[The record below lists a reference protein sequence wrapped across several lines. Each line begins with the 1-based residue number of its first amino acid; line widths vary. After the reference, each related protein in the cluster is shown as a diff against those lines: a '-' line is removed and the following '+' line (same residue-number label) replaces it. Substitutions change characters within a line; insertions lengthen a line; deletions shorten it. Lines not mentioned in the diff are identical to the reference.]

1 MSLLLFAAPAM
12 PDGRP
17 FVFWGSAGHAKV
29 LLDLLVARGARL
41 VALFDNQPSTTSIAS
56 GVPLY
61 LGWDGFQRWMQESAP
76 VAGVSAAIAIGGSRG
91 SDRHDIARRL
101 VAHGLELPTLIHPMA
116 AVSRTARWG
125 EGCQILAQTV
135 VAPDVVMGDV
145 CIVNHNATVDHECE
159 LGHGVHIAPGATLCG
174 CIRIGDNTLVG
185 AGAVV
190 LPRLTIGR
198 NVVIGAGAVVTK
210 DVADDTVVIGNPAV
224 PIMHC
229 V

>member
-1 MSLLLFAAPAM
+1 MSLLLFAVPAM

-41 VALFDNQPSTTSIAS
+41 VALFDNQPNAMSIAS
-56 GVPLY
+56 SVPLY
-61 LGWDGFQRWMQESAP
+61 QGWEGFQRWMQESTS
-76 VAGVSAAIAIGGSRG
+76 VAGVSAAIAIGGNRG
-91 SDRHDIARRL
+91 RDRQDIARRL
-101 VAHGLELPTLIHPMA
+101 AAYGLELPTLIHPMA
-116 AVSRTARWG
+116 TVSLSARWG
-125 EGCQILAQTV
+125 DGCQMLAQSV
-135 VAPDVVMGDV
+135 VATDVVMGDV

-198 NVVIGAGAVVTK
+198 DVVIGAGAVVTN
-210 DVADDTVVIGNPAV
+210 DVPDNTIVVGNPAA
-224 PIMHC
+224 PIKHC

>member
-1 MSLLLFAAPAM
+1 M

-17 FVFWGSAGHAKV
+17 FVVWGSAGHAKV
-29 LLDLLVARGARL
+29 LLDVLAARGANL
-41 VALFDNQPSTTSIAS
+41 MALFDNQPSAVSIAP

-61 LGWDGFQRWMQESAP
+61 HGWEGFQHWMQQSAP
-76 VAGVSAAIAIGGSRG
+76 VAGISAAIAIGGSRG

-101 VAHGLELPTLIHPMA
+101 AAYGLELPTLIHPMA
-116 AVSRTARWG
+116 TVSLSARFG
-125 EGCQILAQTV
+125 DGCHILAQAV
-135 VAPDVVMGDV
+135 VASDVVMADV

-174 CIRIGDNTLVG
+174 CIRVGDNTLVG

-210 DVADDTVVIGNPAV
+210 DVPDNTTVVGNPAAPMKPNERV
-224 PIMHC
+224 H
-229 V
+229 VSR